1 MKRLLS
7 LPLYASSKE
16 TSDGEHEELM
26 AERKHL
32 FSDSPH
38 QVPNHCLINE
48 YLPGQGIHAHED
60 GGAYAP
66 IVATISLGAPIV
78 LDIFPKS
85 GEGGTLQRNSRP
97 QWRILQEERSL
108 LISTGEMY
116 TKHLHGIA
124 AVKEDIDLQEVANW
138 DFLEDKERFIKKA
151 NVRRTRVSLTFR
163 DVLKVK
169 KLGKGLKFLPR

>member
-7 LPLYASSKE
+7 LPFHAPSKGA
-16 TSDGEHEELM
+16 SDGEHEEPM

-48 YLPGQGIHAHED
+48 YLPGQGIHPHED

-78 LDIFPKS
+78 LDIFPKPA
-85 GEGGTLQRNSRP
+85 EGGVLQRNSRP

-108 LISTGEMY
+108 LVSTGEMY
-116 TKHLHGIA
+116 TKYLHGIE

-138 DFLEDKERFIKKA
+138 DFLGDKERFA
-151 NVRRTRVSLTFR
+151 EGRNVRRTRVSLTFR

-169 KLGKGLKFLPR
+169 KLGKGLDFLHK